1 MDLWI
6 HTLGWLAGAVGMVS
20 AAPQLVRIFRERT
33 SAGVSISMWQLN
45 VVAMTAWSCHGFLVG
60 RLNLQLPNLTL
71 ALSSMAV
78 LVMICRDRQESV
90 LPRLGIPILLGGL
103 LFIGDLLWG
112 PVIFG
117 LLAAIPLTVGQI
129 AQYRDLRS
137 SPDITGVSAGFLGV
151 NVLVQSLWL
160 VWAPLAKEWAVA
172 ACATVLTILT
182 LLNLGYY
189 VHRRHESSRTRLS
202 C

>member
-1 MDLWI
+1 MDLGI
-6 HTLGWLAGAVGMVS
+6 TVLGWLAGAVGMVS
-20 AAPQLVRIFRERT
+20 AMPQLVRIFRERT
-33 SAGVSISMWQLN
+33 SAGVSMPMWQLN

-60 RLNLQLPNLTL
+60 RLNLQVPNLTL

-78 LVMICRDRQESV
+78 LVLICRDRRESV
-90 LPRLGIPILLGGL
+90 LPRLAIPIALGGL
-103 LFIGDLLWG
+103 LFVGDVLWG
-112 PVIFG
+112 PVVFG

-129 AQYRDLRS
+129 AQYRDLRRS
-137 SPDITGVSAGFLGV
+137 LDITGVSAGFLVV

-189 VHRRHESSRTRLS
+189 IHRRHGSSRSRVS